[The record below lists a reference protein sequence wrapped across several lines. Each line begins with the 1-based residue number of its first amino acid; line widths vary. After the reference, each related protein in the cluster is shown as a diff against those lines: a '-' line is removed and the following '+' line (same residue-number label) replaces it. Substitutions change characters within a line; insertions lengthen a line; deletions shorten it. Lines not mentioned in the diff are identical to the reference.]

1 MIKSLTSDMEIHIT
15 TKKNTDLAKEQ
26 KDRDVTGKRNFLFND
41 CNINCGQFV
50 EFVEF
55 EVVYMKI
62 VTINNNLKNKK

>member
-1 MIKSLTSDMEIHIT
+1 MEIHIA

-41 CNINCGQFV
+41 CNINYGEFV